1 MQSLIDPT
9 LPLESDLKDDVFQPM
24 QPLVDPT
31 LAPTSEFNIAHI
43 ILTSSYFFGQRGI
56 PSMVPLPIPKFVFFD
71 WNHLVEPFLPSYV
84 PFQNSVELF
93 SSSIYQSIIDEGDFI
108 SILSYTTWKDLYS
121 PNLMPPSS

>member
-71 WNHLVEPFLPSYV
+71 
-84 PFQNSVELF
+84 
-93 SSSIYQSIIDEGDFI
+93 
-108 SILSYTTWKDLYS
+108 
-121 PNLMPPSS
+121 